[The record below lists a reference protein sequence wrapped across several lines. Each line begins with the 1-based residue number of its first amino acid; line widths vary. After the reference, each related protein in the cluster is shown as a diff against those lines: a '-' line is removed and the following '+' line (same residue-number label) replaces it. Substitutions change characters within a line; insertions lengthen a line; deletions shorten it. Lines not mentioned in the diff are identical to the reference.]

1 MSDQTTLEQPE
12 SLRDVIESAVE
23 TVEAQPVEETT
34 SQEATETPKTTR
46 ARDESGKFTK
56 TQPEATTSDLE
67 LSDDFEVPDEPKI
80 EAKPRPSSW
89 KKDYEE
95 DWGKLDPRIQD
106 YIQQREADYAKGV
119 STYKNQ
125 WDMAAPVMESIRQFQ
140 PLLQQYG
147 VAPQQWITQLGNAHA
162 QLVTG
167 TPQQKMAIFQQLAND
182 YGVNLGS
189 LGGYE
194 NPVYDQFSQ
203 LTQELNQIKNQWGQ
217 FQQQQETLEQTQL
230 RSEIDSFKADKPYFE
245 EVREV
250 MAGLLQSG
258 MADDLQSA
266 YDKAIRLNDDVF
278 QKVNAEQAQKS
289 EAAQREKVAAAK
301 AKVLSPK
308 STTPTASTTSGGKS
322 ANSAREA
329 ILAAFDAHSSGLI

>member
-1 MSDQTTLEQPE
+1 MENNQTTLDEPI
-12 SLRDVIESAVE
+12 SLRDTIENAIESSE
-23 TVEAQPVEETT
+23 TQVAENTT
-34 SQEATETPKTTR
+34 SQEATEQPKSSR

-56 TQPEATTSDLE
+56 TQPDAITSEIEA
-67 LSDDFEVPDEPKI
+67 SDDIQEE
-80 EAKPRPSSW
+80 KPAVKARPSSW

-125 WDMAAPVMESIRQFQ
+125 WDNAAPVMETLRQFQ

-147 VAPQQWITQLGNAHA
+147 VAPQQWISQLGNAHA

-167 TPQQKMAIFQQLAND
+167 SPDQKLAIFQQLAND
-182 YGVNLGS
+182 YGVNLGAVT
-189 LGGYE
+189 GQTGYD
-194 NPVYDQFSQ
+194 PQFSS
-203 LTQELNQIKNQWGQ
+203 LAQELNQIKNQWGQ
-217 FQQQQETLEQTQL
+217 FQQQQEMMEQTQL
-230 RSEIDSFKADKPYFE
+230 RSEIDSFKTDKPYFE

-289 EAAQREKVAAAK
+289 EAAQREKVAQAK

-308 STTPTASTTSGGKS
+308 STTPTASATNGGKS
-322 ANSAREA
+322 ASSIRDA
-329 ILAAFDAHSSGLI
+329 IMSSMDQHASGLI

>member
-1 MSDQTTLEQPE
+1 MDQSE
-12 SLRDVIESAVE
+12 SLRDVISSAVE
-23 TVEAQPVEETT
+23 TVETPATEIST
-34 SQEATETPKTTR
+34 SQEAPETPKSSR

-56 TQPEATTSDLE
+56 TQSEATTEELE
-67 LSDDFEVPDEPKI
+67 IFDDFEAPEDPKI
-80 EAKPRPSSW
+80 EVKPRPSSW

-125 WDMAAPVMESIRQFQ
+125 WDMAAPVMESLRQFQ

-194 NPVYDQFSQ
+194 NTGYDQFSQ
-203 LTQELNQIKNQWGQ
+203 LAQELNQIKNQWGS
-217 FQQQQETLEQTQL
+217 FQAQQEAMEQTQL

-278 QKVNAEQAQKS
+278 QKVNAEQAHKS
-289 EAAQREKVAAAK
+289 EAAQREKVAQAK

-329 ILAAFDAHSSGLI
+329 ILAAFDTHSSGLI

>member
-1 MSDQTTLEQPE
+1 MSDQNTLEQSE
-12 SLRDVIESAVE
+12 SLRDVISSAVE
-23 TVEAQPVEETT
+23 TVETPATEIST
-34 SQEATETPKTTR
+34 SQEASETPKSSR

-56 TQPEATTSDLE
+56 SQPEANTEELE
-67 LSDDFEVPDEPKI
+67 LSDDFEAPDEPKI
-80 EAKPRPSSW
+80 EVKPRPSSW

-95 DWGKLDPRIQD
+95 DWGKLDPRLQE

-125 WDMAAPVMESIRQFQ
+125 WDMAAPVMESLRQFQ

-194 NPVYDQFSQ
+194 NTGYDQFSQ
-203 LTQELNQIKNQWGQ
+203 LSQELNQIKNQWGS
-217 FQQQQETLEQTQL
+217 FQAQQEAMEQTQL

-289 EAAQREKVAAAK
+289 EAAQREKVAQAK

-329 ILAAFDAHSSGLI
+329 ILAAFDTHSSGLI

>member
-1 MSDQTTLEQPE
+1 MDNTQTTLDEPI
-12 SLRDVIESAVE
+12 SLRDTIENAIDSSE
-23 TVEAQPVEETT
+23 TQVAENTT
-34 SQEATETPKTTR
+34 SQEATEQPKSSR

-56 TQPEATTSDLE
+56 TQPDAITSETEA
-67 LSDDFEVPDEPKI
+67 SDDFEAPEDTKI
-80 EAKPRPSSW
+80 EVKARPSSW

-125 WDMAAPVMESIRQFQ
+125 WDNAAPVMETLRQFQ

-147 VAPQQWITQLGNAHA
+147 VAPQQWISQLGNAHA

-167 TPQQKMAIFQQLAND
+167 SPEQKLQIFQQLAND
-182 YGVNLGS
+182 YGVNLGAVT
-189 LGGYE
+189 GQTGYD
-194 NPVYDQFSQ
+194 PQFSS
-203 LTQELNQIKNQWGQ
+203 LAQELNQIKNQWGL
-217 FQQQQETLEQTQL
+217 FQQQQEMMEQTQL
-230 RSEIDSFKADKPYFE
+230 RNEIDSFKTDKPYFE
-245 EVREV
+245 EVRET

-278 QKVNAEQAQKS
+278 QRVNAEQAQKS
-289 EAAQREKVAAAK
+289 EAIRQEKVAQAK

-308 STTPTASTTSGGKS
+308 STTPTASATNGGKS
-322 ANSAREA
+322 ASSIRDA
-329 ILAAFDAHSSGLI
+329 IMSSMDQHASGLI